1 MTSDGTMTERQR
13 RSSSITVDEHY
24 KGPTGAVRKVC
35 GQVTAVGKMDHE
47 AKAFEKEIRNKNVVQ
62 LQVIL
67 LLYHSSFSGFFPIKK
82 SIIRIMYHYISSRNR
97 VLV

>member
-13 RSSSITVDEHY
+13 RSSSITVEEHY

-35 GQVTAVGKMDHE
+35 GQVTAVGHMDHE
-47 AKAFEKEIRNKNVVQ
+47 AKAFEKEIRTKNVIQ

-67 LLYHSSFSGFFPIKK
+67 VIFLSGCQ
-82 SIIRIMYHYISSRNR
+82 
-97 VLV
+97 